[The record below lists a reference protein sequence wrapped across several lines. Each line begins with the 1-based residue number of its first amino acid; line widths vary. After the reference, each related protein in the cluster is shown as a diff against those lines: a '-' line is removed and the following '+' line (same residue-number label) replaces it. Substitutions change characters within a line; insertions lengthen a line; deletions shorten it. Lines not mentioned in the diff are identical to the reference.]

1 MKPRRLRTLVPVAV
15 VLLCAAGA
23 WLLVATRP
31 RVEVAEPET
40 RVPRVLVRSVVPEI
54 LRLAVE
60 THGTV
65 RPRTESELVP
75 EVSGPVVRV
84 APNFVSGGFFE
95 EGDVLLEIDPRDY
108 EAALERAR
116 AALVRA
122 ESEFARAEKELSRQ
136 RKLAKRGAASTAKLD
151 DAVNAERVA
160 NAALREA
167 RAGLDKAERDLE
179 RTRVRAPYRG
189 RVREESVGEGQF
201 VDRGRPIA
209 TLYAIDYVEV
219 RLPIPDR
226 QLAYLDLPLAHE
238 PGQGRGP
245 GPAVRLHAEFAGA
258 EHTWTGRIE
267 RTEGEIDPES
277 RMVHAVARV
286 ENPYAPDEHGR
297 PPLAV
302 GLFVRAEIEG
312 REFAD
317 VFVLPRAA
325 LHGGDRVWLA
335 DGEGRLRERRVEV
348 LRRDRGR
355 VVVNAGLARG
365 DRVVVSPLEAPVDGS
380 RVDPVRAPA
389 EAPS

>member
-1 MKPRRLRTLVPVAV
+1 MHVIAVA
-15 VLLCAAGA
+15 
-23 WLLVATRP
+23 
-31 RVEVAEPET
+31 PET
-40 RVPRVLVRSVVPEI
+40 

-84 APNFVSGGFFE
+84 APSFVSGGFFE
-95 EGDVLLEIDPRDY
+95 EGDLLLEIDPRDY

-122 ESEFARAEKELSRQ
+122 ESEFARAEKERGRQ
-136 RKLAKRGAASTAKLD
+136 QKLARRGAASDAQLD

-160 NAALREA
+160 RAVLREA
-167 RAGLDKAERDLE
+167 RAGLEKAERDLE
-179 RTRVRAPYRG
+179 RTRIRAPYRG
-189 RVREESVGEGQF
+189 RVREESVGVGQF

-238 PGQGRGP
+238 SGGDAPAGP
-245 GPAVRLHAEFAGA
+245 VVRLHAEFAGA

-267 RTEGEIDPES
+267 RTEGEIDPDS

-286 ENPYAPDEHGR
+286 ENPYAADESGR

-312 REFAD
+312 REFGE
-317 VFVLPRAA
+317 VFVLPRGA

-335 DGEGRLRERRVEV
+335 DPEDRLRERRVEV
-348 LRRDRGR
+348 LRRDRRR
-355 VVVNAGLARG
+355 VVVSSGLHG
-365 DRVVVSPLEAPVDGS
+365 GERVVVSPLEAPVDGS
-380 RVDPVRAPA
+380 RVDPTRAPA

>member
-1 MKPRRLRTLVPVAV
+1 MSSRRLRTIVPLAV
-15 VLLCAAGA
+15 LAVCAAGA
-23 WLLVATRP
+23 WLLVLTKP
-31 RVEVAEPET
+31 RVEVAEPEA
-40 RVPRVLVRSVVPEI
+40 RVPRVQVIPVAPET

-65 RPRTESELVP
+65 RPRTESDLVP
-75 EVSGPVVRV
+75 EVSGPVVQV

-95 EGDVLLEIDPRDY
+95 AGDVLLEIDPRDY

-122 ESEFARAEKELSRQ
+122 ESEFGRAEKELGRQ
-136 RKLAKRGAASTAKLD
+136 RKLARRGAASTAQLD
-151 DAVNAERVA
+151 DAANAERIA
-160 NAALREA
+160 SAALREA
-167 RAGLDKAERDLE
+167 RAGLEKAERDLD
-179 RTRVRAPYRG
+179 RTRVRAPFRG
-189 RVREESVGEGQF
+189 RVREESVGQGQF

-209 TLYAIDYVEV
+209 TLYATDYVEV

-238 PGQGRGP
+238 SGIEHGP

-258 EHTWTGRIE
+258 EHTWAGHIE